1 MKKTIPCKFM
11 VATLFFLFIIIGS
24 YLFVYADD
32 KPQKYIKYDFYND
45 GSGKDITSD
54 EVNPKE
60 ARKVEDNESNF
71 SRFSNWRTSQTGV
84 DLIKEFEGCRLTAY
98 KATSSEQYY
107 TIGYGHYGAD
117 VYPGMTI
124 TQQQAENLLKSDL
137 IRFENNVND
146 FLSKYD
152 ITIKQNQFDALVTGE
167 ADAFYQ
173 ICMVLPDV
181 IAEVIKDGSS
191 VSVPKD
197 TVLEELSNIAK
208 NIDASSEELS
218 MAMAMYLLGFSSY
231 SGFAKSDDENMINR
245 IYEYAKGIAES
256 K

>member
-1 MKKTIPCKFM
+1 M

-152 ITIKQNQFDALVTGE
+152 ITIKQNQFDALVSFTYNLGNIWVKYDTFDLKTYLINGVSNYTDEQITAAFTRWNKAGGKELDGLTRRRKAE
-167 ADAFYQ
+167 AALF
-173 ICMVLPDV
+173 LH
-181 IAEVIKDGSS
+181 GNT
-191 VSVPKD
+191 D
-197 TVLEELSNIAK
+197 TCSC
-208 NIDASSEELS
+208 SE
-218 MAMAMYLLGFSSY
+218 A
-231 SGFAKSDDENMINR
+231 
-245 IYEYAKGIAES
+245 YAG
-256 K
+256 